1 MWGKI
6 TVNIIL
12 IGSEGTMG
20 SCIKKIIKDS
30 NQDQLVAVVDKHLK
44 TSINSDY
51 RFPNIQSS
59 PLFMGNIEDFINYS
73 NNRSA
78 CVCADVIIDFSTEID
93 KTNIINFAAKNKLPL
108 ASFST
113 NWSCESLSF
122 AKDYSNKIPILIN
135 SNASIGANAMF
146 DAIDI
151 LTNKLKNADIVISE
165 YHHKHKK
172 DSPSGTAKQL
182 AKIISKNK
190 KDFSINSN
198 RVSNECGIHKV
209 DYFIEDEIVTIYH
222 QAKSKSCF
230 AIGALNMAKKLTEK
244 ESGLYTSL

>member
-1 MWGKI
+1 
-6 TVNIIL
+6 
-12 IGSEGTMG
+12 
-20 SCIKKIIKDS
+20 
-30 NQDQLVAVVDKHLK
+30 
-44 TSINSDY
+44 
-51 RFPNIQSS
+51 
-59 PLFMGNIEDFINYS
+59 
-73 NNRSA
+73 
-78 CVCADVIIDFSTEID
+78 
-93 KTNIINFAAKNKLPL
+93 
-108 ASFST
+108 
-113 NWSCESLSF
+113 
-122 AKDYSNKIPILIN
+122 
-135 SNASIGANAMF
+135 MF
-146 DAIDI
+146 DAVDI